1 MSWGPEKPYG
11 NCSKKMSP
19 PPPISAGLN
28 IYNENIES
36 KQVLLLKKLNTLME
50 SFSDILEH
58 EIIMG
63 GDWNFIRNKKL
74 DADGGNPSLKLS
86 SIAELTKIIEVYE
99 LCDIFRVRFPEK
111 YVFPLDNQILAGYED

>member
-1 MSWGPEKPYG
+1 
-11 NCSKKMSP
+11 
-19 PPPISAGLN
+19 
-28 IYNENIES
+28 
-36 KQVLLLKKLNTLME
+36 ME
-50 SFSDILEH
+50 CFSDILEH
-58 EIIMG
+58 KIIMG

-111 YVFPLDNQILAGYED
+111 RRFSFRQPNPRRL